1 MNVRFTTFC
10 SIQLKMNYRT
20 PRRGKA
26 PSSIGVRRPTE
37 RINEERAGLGS
48 GQGACHSYVVNHFFH
63 CKPLW
68 FTVKKSGLQQASS
81 GLSQLQQIA
90 QFLPGHLHSI
100 HSAIRMINRH
110 LDKGFEPS
118 RIEFDD
124 FLVNVLKL
132 TSARL

>member
-1 MNVRFTTFC
+1 
-10 SIQLKMNYRT
+10 MNYRT

-26 PSSIGVRRPTE
+26 PSSTGVRRPAE
-37 RINEERAGLGS
+37 RTNEERAGLGS

-90 QFLPGHLHSI
+90 QFLPGHLHD
-100 HSAIRMINRH
+100 RC
-110 LDKGFEPS
+110 GE
-118 RIEFDD
+118 
-124 FLVNVLKL
+124 LVDCSSLIP
-132 TSARL
+132 